1 MANAEEFDVI
11 TRFAREKLR
20 EIGREIYD
28 GNVAVNPIKNKKIDS
43 CAYCA
48 FRAICRYDSRIPGF
62 SERSFNGDNKEDV
75 LDKMRT
81 QIAAAEHKACYGD
94 NNIKP

>member
-48 FRAICRYDSRIPGF
+48 FQAICRYDSRI
-62 SERSFNGDNKEDV
+62 RALAKEALTV
-75 LDKMRT
+75 TIRKIYL
-81 QIAAAEHKACYGD
+81 
-94 NNIKP
+94 IKCVHRLQRQSIKLAMEIII